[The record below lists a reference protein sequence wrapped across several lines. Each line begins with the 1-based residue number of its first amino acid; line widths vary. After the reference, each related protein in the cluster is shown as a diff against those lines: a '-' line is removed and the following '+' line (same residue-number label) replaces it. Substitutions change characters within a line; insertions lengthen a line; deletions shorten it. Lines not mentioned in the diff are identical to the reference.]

1 MRRRLYFLL
10 PDVKTARQVFKELL
24 LARVDDQHI
33 HALAR
38 EGTFLGDL
46 PEATLLQKSDTMH
59 GVILGL
65 LVGGMTGAL
74 AGVVTVLYP
83 PSGLAMGFGVIL
95 ALSVLGAC
103 VGLWASGLIAMNV
116 PNTRLQ
122 SFNKAVDEGKIL
134 MIVDI
139 PKMQVDEVAHMVK
152 TQHPQ
157 ADMRGL
163 EPSIPAFP

>member
-10 PDVKTARQVFKELL
+10 PNVNTAKQVFNELL
-24 LARVDDQHI
+24 LARIDDQHI

-38 EGTFLGDL
+38 EGTSLGDV

-74 AGVVTVLYP
+74 AGVVTVLFP

-122 SFNKAVDEGKIL
+122 SFAKAVDEGKIL

-139 PKMQVDEVAHMVK
+139 PKTQVDDVADMVK
-152 TQHPQ
+152 KHHPQ

-163 EPSIPAFP
+163 EPGMPAFP

>member
-10 PDVKTARQVFKELL
+10 PDVKTAKQVFNELL
-24 LARVDDQHI
+24 LARIDDQHI

-38 EGTFLGDL
+38 EGTALGDL

-59 GVILGL
+59 GIILGL

-74 AGVVTVLYP
+74 AGVVTVLFP
-83 PSGLAMGFGVIL
+83 PSGLTMGLGVIL

-116 PNTRLQ
+116 PNTFLR
-122 SFNKAVDEGKIL
+122 SFNKAVDAGKVL

-139 PKMQVDEVAHMVK
+139 PKSQVDQVTHMVK
-152 TQHPQ
+152 THHPQ

-163 EPSIPAFP
+163 EPGIPAFP